1 MALNTCRTYQNMK
14 YSVVLLIA
22 VLLFSC
28 DSKSEKEKEIE
39 NIAVD
44 FSIVRFDKEF
54 ASATVS
60 DLKELKEKYPMF
72 FPEQYADSIWV
83 NRITDTL
90 QQQLNKEVSL
100 AFSDESHI
108 ASGLEDLF
116 KHIKYYLPQFKEPLV
131 YTTTSDVD
139 YRNKVILTDD
149 FLVIALDTYLGE
161 DHPFY
166 EGIQKYLRKN
176 MKASQLV
183 PDIAN
188 EFAKRIIALPK
199 DRTLLSQ
206 MIYHGKILYLKELW
220 MPEINGSEIIG
231 YTEEEFQWAKDNE
244 DEMWRYFIEEEL
256 LFSTD
261 PKLPPRF
268 INPAPFSKF
277 YLEIDNE
284 SPGMLGRYL
293 GWQIVRSY
301 VEYNSD
307 DIQDLVTIEEHELF
321 NKSKFKPKK

>member
-1 MALNTCRTYQNMK
+1 MK
-14 YSVVLLIA
+14 FSIVLSIA
-22 VLLFSC
+22 VILFAC

-39 NIAVD
+39 NIAIELE
-44 FSIVRFDKEF
+44 IVRFDKEF
-54 ASATVS
+54 ASVTVN
-60 DLKELKEKYPMF
+60 DLKDLKEKYPMF
-72 FPEQYADSIWV
+72 FPKQYADSIWE

-100 AFSDESHI
+100 VFPDEYLI
-108 ASGLEDLF
+108 ANGLEDLF
-116 KHIKYYLPQFKEPLV
+116 KHIKYYLPRFKEPIV
-131 YTTTSDVD
+131 YTITSDVD
-139 YRNKVILTDD
+139 YRNKVILADD

-176 MKASQLV
+176 MKASQIV

-188 EFAKRIIALPK
+188 EFAKKIISLPK

-206 MIYHGKILYLKELW
+206 MIYHGKILYVKELW
-220 MPEINGSEIIG
+220 IPEIKRSDVIG
-231 YTEEEFQWAKDNE
+231 YTEEELQWARDNE

-301 VEYNSD
+301 MDHNSAD
-307 DIQDLVTIEEHELF
+307 MQDLAAIDEHELF
-321 NKSKFKPKK
+321 NKSKFKPIK

>member
-1 MALNTCRTYQNMK
+1 MSLNTCQTYLNMK
-14 YSVVLLIA
+14 YWVLF
-22 VLLFSC
+22 LLSIGLFGC
-28 DSKSEKEKEIE
+28 DSKSKKEKEIE
-39 NIAVD
+39 NIAVHTE
-44 FSIVRFDKEF
+44 IVRFDQEF
-54 ASATVS
+54 AMASVH
-60 DLKELKEKYPMF
+60 DLQELKDTYPMF
-72 FPEQYADSIWV
+72 FPVQFADSIWEK
-83 NRITDTL
+83 RIADTI

-100 AFSDESHI
+100 AFPDESLFENEI
-108 ASGLEDLF
+108 KSLF
-116 KHIKYYLPQFKEPLV
+116 KHIKYYLPQFNSPTI

-139 YRNKVILTDD
+139 YRNKVIFTDD
-149 FLVIALDTYLGE
+149 YLVIAIDTYLGE
-161 DHPFY
+161 EHPFY

-176 MKASQLV
+176 LRVSQLV
-183 PDIAN
+183 PDVAA
-188 EFAKRIIALPK
+188 EYAKKIISLPK

-206 MIYHGKILYLKELW
+206 MIYHGKILYLKQLW
-220 MPEINGSEIIG
+220 IPKGTDAEIIG
-231 YTEEEFQWAKDNE
+231 YTEDEFKWAQENE

-301 VEYNSD
+301 MEHSSA
-307 DIQDLVTIEEHELF
+307 DIRDLATIEEHELF
-321 NKSKFKPKK
+321 NKSKFKPRK